1 MSRLSSAGS
10 DSEMG
15 VPRPKCPQC
24 GSTRNIGGRV
34 DNEGDRQNF
43 WPKGLRFLTF
53 KTHVPVLEVF
63 LACFDCGHLW
73 AKVSPKELESLVVEK
88 GKEDTIR
95 DMSGGCNE

>member
-1 MSRLSSAGS
+1 MSRLINAEN
-10 DSEMG
+10 DPEMEFPG
-15 VPRPKCPQC
+15 PKCPQC

-43 WPKGLRFLTF
+43 WPKGLRLLTF
-53 KTHVPVLEVF
+53 KTHVPVLEAF

-73 AKVSPKELESLVVEK
+73 SKVSPKELESLVIEK

-95 DMSGGCNE
+95 GMER